1 MPDQQRTGVSRAV
14 TRVLQALL
22 VVWAAATLVFVL
34 LRLAPGDPYTT
45 RFDGVGVTASQ
56 RAVWVAQYGLDQPM
70 PTQYMRWIG
79 NLARGDLGWSTWQQ
93 RPVRD
98 VLRDAL
104 PNTLLLMG
112 LALCSSI
119 LLGMVIGAWQGTRV
133 GTTGDNVVSTA
144 SLVAY
149 SLPEFWLALLLIQV
163 FAQGLGWLPSTGVV
177 DSTYD
182 YLSPGR
188 QFLSRIEHLV
198 LPWLALTIVGTA
210 VFARYQRGSVRE
222 AWREPF
228 IRTARAKGL
237 GERAVRQHAWRA
249 SLSPMITLAG
259 LVFPALLGGAVF
271 VERIFSWP
279 GMGDVT
285 VRAVDARDYDLVTAA
300 VIVGSAMTVIGSLAA
315 DSLAQLADPR
325 TRE

>member
-1 MPDQQRTGVSRAV
+1 MLDQQRTGVSRAV
-14 TRVLQALL
+14 NRVLQALL
-22 VVWAAATLVFVL
+22 VIWAAATLVFVL
-34 LRLAPGDPYTT
+34 LRLAPGDPFIT
-45 RFDGVGVTASQ
+45 RFDGVGVTAAQ
-56 RAVWVAQYGLDQPM
+56 RAAWVAQYGLDQPIA
-70 PTQYMRWIG
+70 TQYVRWIG
-79 NLARGDLGWSTWQQ
+79 NVARGDLGWSTMQQ

-98 VLRDAL
+98 VLVDVI

-119 LLGMVIGAWQGTRV
+119 LLGMAIGAWQGTRA
-133 GTTGDNVVSTA
+133 GSAGDNVVSTV

-163 FAQGLGWLPSTGVV
+163 FALGLDWFPSTGAVNPM
-177 DSTYD
+177 YD
-182 YLSPGR
+182 YWSVGR
-188 QFLSRIEHLV
+188 QMLNRLEHLV
-198 LPWLALTIVGTA
+198 LPWLSLTIVGTA
-210 VFARYQRGSVRE
+210 VFARFQRGSVRE

-237 GERAVRQHAWRA
+237 GERAVRRHAWRA

-271 VERIFSWP
+271 VERIYSWP

-285 VRAVDARDYDLVTAA
+285 VRAVNARDYELVTAA
-300 VIVGSAMTVIGSLAA
+300 VIVGSAMTAIGSLAA
-315 DSLAQLADPR
+315 DWLAQLADPR